1 MSEETLEMLWD
12 MLTDEQL
19 IKLKDS
25 GEFDI
30 QTKQSLYAALLT
42 RCLVEVDEAAEYFI

>member
-1 MSEETLEMLWD
+1 MSDSTLEMLWD

-19 IKLKDS
+19 VKLKDS

-30 QTKQSLYAALLT
+30 RTKQSLYAALLT
-42 RCLVEVDEAAEYFI
+42 RCLVEVDEAFDVFL

>member
-1 MSEETLEMLWD
+1 MSESTLEMLWD

-19 IKLKDS
+19 VKLKEC

-30 QTKQSLYAALLT
+30 QTKQSLYAALLM

>member
-1 MSEETLEMLWD
+1 MSEDTLEMLWD

-19 IKLKDS
+19 VELKDR

-30 QTKQSLYAALLT
+30 QTKQSLYAALLM